1 MTFISFKIMTKKK
14 IGFIGMA
21 LAIAMAGGLGTAQIS
36 QSAVTN
42 SPISQ
47 NQRSGEMK
55 ATAPTKSVRRKIV
68 AQQSG
73 GLDIIH
79 EGGDYGMSPMQ
90 YGISHGN
97 GKSRKIKHNRLRYSH
112 NAKLKRRK

>member
-1 MTFISFKIMTKKK
+1 MAKKK
-14 IGFIGMA
+14 LGLIGMA
-21 LAIAMAGGLGTAQIS
+21 LAVAMAGGLGAAQVS
-36 QSAVTN
+36 QSTVA

-55 ATAPTKSVRRKIV
+55 ATAPTKSVSRKIV
-68 AQQSG
+68 AAHSG
-73 GLDIIH
+73 GLDIIQ
-79 EGGDYGMSPMQ
+79 EGGVFGLTPMQ
-90 YGISHGN
+90 YGMQYGN